1 MAELRVLNTRPA
13 DRAAGLD
20 QALTSAGFGVVNLP
34 LLELEPLAL
43 EAAALPQVRELD
55 RYRAVFVVSPT
66 AARLGLRLLADWW
79 PQWPVDLVWIAV
91 GEATARELRD
101 EGLSP
106 VSPEDET
113 SEGVLA
119 LPVLRS
125 LGDGDRVLVL
135 RGEGGRNLVRE
146 WLTGRS
152 VRVDYL
158 DVYRRRLPA
167 GAAARWREISALARP
182 DVVVLTSGESLRH
195 WREVAGAIGLAI
207 PVLVVSK
214 RLAELAAAAG
224 CREVLLAPGA
234 SAPAVVSALQAWR
247 GGAGHGIDGTP
258 E

>member
-1 MAELRVLNTRPA
+1 MAEPLVLNTRPA

-20 QALTSAGFGVVNLP
+20 QALMAAGFRVAHLP
-34 LLELEPLAL
+34 LLELEPLPL
-43 EAAALPQVRELD
+43 DAAAMPQVRDLD

-79 PQWPVDLVWIAV
+79 PQWPAGLAWIAV

-106 VSPEDET
+106 VTPDDES

-119 LPVLRS
+119 LPALQR

-152 VRVDYL
+152 VRVDDL

-167 GAAARWREISALARP
+167 GTAARWRALSALARP

-195 WREVAGAIGLAI
+195 WREVADETGLSL
-207 PVLVVSK
+207 PVLVVSP
-214 RLAELAAAAG
+214 RLADLATAAG
-224 CREVLLAPGA
+224 CREVLLAGGA
-234 SAPAVVSALQAWR
+234 SAPAIVIALQAWR
-247 GGAGHGIDGTP
+247 RGAGHGIHGAP